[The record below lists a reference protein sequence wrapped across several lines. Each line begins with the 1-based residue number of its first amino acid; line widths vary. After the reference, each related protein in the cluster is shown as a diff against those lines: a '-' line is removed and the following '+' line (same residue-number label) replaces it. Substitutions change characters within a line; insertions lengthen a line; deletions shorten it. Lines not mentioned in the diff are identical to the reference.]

1 MAAQPGSMF
10 ALWQPKVHSWHDPGP
25 RMTAA
30 YALKR
35 IAMALP
41 TLLLVALA
49 VFGLLR
55 LVPGDPA
62 QLMLGD
68 AADAAQLAA
77 LRESMGLHQSIPVQ
91 FARWL
96 GAALS
101 GDLGQS
107 LANGQAVLP
116 LILERF
122 AVTATVVLPAVALAA
137 VVAVPLGTIAAWKQ
151 NGTLDLAVV
160 GGATLLLSIPSF
172 WLGLLL
178 LMLFGLRLGWV
189 PVVGYV
195 GFGEDPWGALLYI
208 ALPIVTLTLIEA
220 GVLTRMARAAAIDVL
235 RLEYVAHAR
244 SKGLRESSVLARH
257 VLPNAFAPTLTLLGI
272 VLGNLLGGIAV
283 IETVFTIPGL
293 GRLLVDGIFA
303 RDYPVVQGTM
313 LFVAAIYVVVNLITD
328 LLYPFFDPRV
338 AAE

>member
-1 MAAQPGSMF
+1 
-10 ALWQPKVHSWHDPGP
+10 
-25 RMTAA
+25 MTAT

-35 IAMALP
+35 LAMALP
-41 TLLLVALA
+41 TLLLVAIA

-68 AADAAQLAA
+68 AADEAQLAA
-77 LRESMGLHQSIPVQ
+77 IRESMGLNASLPVQ
-91 FARWL
+91 FANWM
-96 GAALS
+96 GAVLR
-101 GDLGQS
+101 GDLGHS
-107 LANGQAVLP
+107 LANGQEVLP

-122 AVTATVVLPAVALAA
+122 QVTASIVLLAVLLAGLI
-137 VVAVPLGTIAAWKQ
+137 AVPLGTIAAWKQ
-151 NGTLDLAVV
+151 DSPLDLAVV

-172 WLGLLL
+172 WLGLLML
-178 LMLFGLRLGWV
+178 LLFGLKLGWV

-195 GFGEDPWGALLYI
+195 GFGEDPLRALVYI
-208 ALPIVTLTLIEA
+208 ALPVATLTLIET
-220 GVLTRMARAAAIDVL
+220 GILTRMARSAAIDVL

-283 IETVFTIPGL
+283 IETVFTLPGL
-293 GRLLVDGIFA
+293 GRLLVDGIYA

-313 LFVAAIYVVVNLITD
+313 LFVATIYVLVNLLVD
-328 LLYPFFDPRV
+328 LLYPLFDPRV
-338 AAE
+338 TAE